1 MDRNNIISKRNKI
14 LGYIRDNRLR
24 DAFKEL
30 RLLILGQ
37 NSWQLSYDIDRVEES
52 YKLMLRYASDG
63 VDDPG
68 RKDIYDDIIESAYT
82 LVDRITRDALKAV
95 SSSLYFNTLRYEET
109 QSSNSI
115 SELLCGYSKLRENSS
130 LYNMITSENQ
140 VKELAKTV
148 VKDMEQLEKRLFN
161 VLWVTY
167 PLSTE
172 CQVSIEDALL
182 STSYPR
188 HFKQLMVSALLMG
201 LLEYYDERRLHILL
215 TLYAKGDETLSIKAL
230 CALLIAMYCHKSRNI
245 SNKLKGHLMSVKEL
259 PKWHDD
265 VQTVFLQFI
274 RTRDT
279 ERINKRMREEL
290 IPQMLKLRPD
300 IYKKINDNT
309 SVIDMSSIEEN
320 PEWQEILDSS
330 GISDKIRELS
340 EMQQDGGD
348 VFMSTFAQLKSFPFF
363 ADISNWFLPFHVDHS
378 IVSESLGE
386 NSSVISEII
395 SSSPFLC
402 NSDKY
407 SFVLTFKSVPVSQ
420 REMMMNQF
428 NSQNINVAELQNAD
442 LTPSNKIREN
452 IANKYVQ
459 DLYRFFKLFRRKGE
473 FFDPFSTPLN
483 LVQVPELA
491 ADFNDTDTLAL
502 VSEFYFNRK
511 YYSDAFELF
520 KLLCDKMPP
529 SFQLYQKMGYC
540 CQQEGHVDMALR
552 YYEQSELLNA
562 DSIWT
567 LRRIAGCYKLLNMPS
582 KALEYYIRVEE
593 KKPDDLTIALNMG
606 HCLMELGRYDEAM
619 KYYFKVDFLDDKSS
633 RAWRPLAWCA
643 LLSGDLAQSKKY
655 YDKVLTDNPS
665 SEDYLN
671 MGHLAL
677 AANKTAEAI
686 KYYRSSLDHDGG
698 DVEKFVKSIN
708 NDIRYLKQINVDIA
722 IIPLLI
728 DSLLYSID
736 EK

>member
-1 MDRNNIISKRNKI
+1 MDRNNIIAKKNIVLKHISSH
-14 LGYIRDNRLR
+14 RLR

-30 RLLILGQ
+30 RSLIFGQ
-37 NSWQLSYDIDRVEES
+37 NSWQLSYDIDCIEES
-52 YKLMLRYASDG
+52 YKLMLKYASEG

-68 RKDIYDDIIESAYT
+68 RQDVYDDIVETTYT
-82 LVDRITRDALKAV
+82 LVDRIVRDALKTI
-95 SSSLYFNTLRYEET
+95 SSSLYFNTLRYEEL

-115 SELLCGYSKLRENSS
+115 SELLRRYYKLCDKSS
-130 LYNMITSENQ
+130 LYNLVTSENLEQ
-140 VKELAKTV
+140 EIENTTI
-148 VKDMEQLEKRLFN
+148 KDLEQIEKRLFN

-172 CQVSIEDALL
+172 SQASLEDALL
-182 STSYPR
+182 STSFPR
-188 HFKQLMVSALLMG
+188 HFKQLIVSALLMG

-215 TLYAKGDETLSIKAL
+215 TLYAQEDEVLSVKAL
-230 CALLIAMYCHKSRNI
+230 CALLVAMYFHKNRTI
-245 SNKLKGHLMSVKEL
+245 SKKLKAHLASVKEL

-265 VQTVFLQFI
+265 VKMVFLQFI

-279 ERINKRMREEL
+279 ERINKRMQEEL

-309 SVIDMSSIEEN
+309 NIIDTSTIEEN
-320 PEWQEILDSS
+320 PEWQEILESS
-330 GISDKIRELS
+330 GIADKIKELS
-340 EMQQDGGD
+340 EMQEDGGD

-363 ADISNWFLPFHVDHS
+363 SDISNWFLPFHVDHS
-378 IVSESLGE
+378 VVSESLGE
-386 NSSVISEII
+386 KSDVISEII
-395 SSSPFLC
+395 SASPFLC

-407 SFVLTFKSVPVSQ
+407 SFVLTFKSVPTAQ
-420 REMMMNQF
+420 RDMMMSQF
-428 NSQNINVAELQNAD
+428 NSQNINVAEIHNAD
-442 LTPSNKIREN
+442 FFHKKKKREN

-459 DLYRFFKLFRRKGE
+459 DLYRFYKLFRRKGE
-473 FFDPFSTPLN
+473 FNDPFNTPLN

-491 ADFNDTDTLAL
+491 ADFCDTDTLIL

-511 YYSDAFELF
+511 YYDDAFELF
-520 KLLCDKMPP
+520 KMLCKKMPP

-540 CQQEGHVDMALR
+540 CQQNGNVDLALK
-552 YYEQSELLNA
+552 YYEQSELLNS

-582 KALEYYIRVEE
+582 KALEYFIRVEE
-593 KKPDDLTIALNMG
+593 KKPEDLTVALNIG
-606 HCLMELGRYDEAM
+606 HCLLELNRYNEAM
-619 KYYFKVDFLDDKSS
+619 KYYFKVEFLDAKSS

-643 LLSGDLAQSKKY
+643 LLSGDFFQSKKY
-655 YDKVLTDNPS
+655 YDKVLADNPS
-665 SEDYLN
+665 SGDYLN

-677 AANKTAEAI
+677 ATNNTAEAI
-686 KYYRSSLDHDGG
+686 KHYGSSLECDGG

-708 NDIRYLKQINVDIA
+708 DDIHYLKQINIDTSVM
-722 IIPLLI
+722 PLLI